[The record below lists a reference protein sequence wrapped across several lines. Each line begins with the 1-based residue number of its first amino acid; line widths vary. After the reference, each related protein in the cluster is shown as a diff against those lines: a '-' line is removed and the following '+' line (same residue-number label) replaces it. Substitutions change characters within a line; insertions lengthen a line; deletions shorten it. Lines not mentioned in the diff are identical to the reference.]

1 LERSLDLNGIAAL
14 IRISM

>member
-1 LERSLDLNGIAAL
+1 LDLNGIAAL